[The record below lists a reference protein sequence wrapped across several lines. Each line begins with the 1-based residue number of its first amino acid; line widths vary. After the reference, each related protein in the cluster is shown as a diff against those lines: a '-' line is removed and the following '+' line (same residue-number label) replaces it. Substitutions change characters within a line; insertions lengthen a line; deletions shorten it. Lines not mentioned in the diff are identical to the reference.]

1 MAVESFQ
8 SALDKNLKL
17 HAEMRRERSISVGMW
32 ADDPKDPGV
41 TAIVCQG
48 KLVDLTIPETYMR
61 LNPQTLAD
69 IVNAVIANAF
79 FEWSPST
86 QARNRN

>member
-1 MAVESFQ
+1 MS
-8 SALDKNLKL
+8 KNAFGSLFD
-17 HAEMRRERSISVGMW
+17 ETIRRHDELSRQRSVTVGMW

-41 TAIVCQG
+41 TAIVSQG
-48 KLVDLTIPETYMR
+48 RLVDLTIPEAYMR